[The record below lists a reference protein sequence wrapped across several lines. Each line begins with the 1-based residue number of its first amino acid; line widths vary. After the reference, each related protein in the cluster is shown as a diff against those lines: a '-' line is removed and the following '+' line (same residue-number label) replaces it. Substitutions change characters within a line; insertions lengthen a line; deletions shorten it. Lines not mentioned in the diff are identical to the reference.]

1 MSAAI
6 SDLVAVKFHP
16 MRDNILIS
24 APADREGY
32 YAGNHDSRYRAEATE
47 PRQRCGCWARV
58 ADTWWDPDS
67 AFCCAG

>member
-6 SDLVAVKFHP
+6 SDPVAVKFHP
-16 MRDNILIS
+16 MRDNIHS
-24 APADREGY
+24 ASADREGY

-58 ADTWWDPDS
+58 ADT
-67 AFCCAG
+67 